1 MFENLFIWFCFIKAA
16 NFSRRFSAY
25 SSYAVNNQ
33 NGGKACSPGISQP
46 KYYGFVRYILKWWG
60 FAPIWFRIQL
70 LCASCWRYEIDL
82 LIYFGTNCLLELRY
96 TWHFD
101 VHISILWRFTVL
113 AFSDKTF
120 SSTPLY
126 LLGGGVVVYSISL
139 WILADLWPATEAVW
153 SYNEEE

>member
-1 MFENLFIWFCFIKAA
+1 MGKCSKIYLFGFVLLKWPILAADSAVKAVTQLRIKMAENV
-16 NFSRRFSAY
+16 FSL
-25 SSYAVNNQ
+25 V
-33 NGGKACSPGISQP
+33 ISQP

-60 FAPIWFRIQL
+60 FAPNWFRIQL

-139 WILADLWPATEAVW
+139 WILADLWPAT
-153 SYNEEE
+153 